1 MYRKQMS
8 FLDKTLVGGNLAFAF
23 HLQLQ
28 QVQLQQVRTTCV
40 KGLMSAEQ
48 HGGRDLGSSV
58 CLLFFWRDIYTAT
71 FFSSFFFFS
80 SRTFENPAKQILV
93 SHANQNLLNE

>member
-1 MYRKQMS
+1 MS

-71 FFSSFFFFS
+71 FFSSFFFFPPELL
-80 SRTFENPAKQILV
+80 RIQ
-93 SHANQNLLNE
+93 QNKYLYHMQTKIY